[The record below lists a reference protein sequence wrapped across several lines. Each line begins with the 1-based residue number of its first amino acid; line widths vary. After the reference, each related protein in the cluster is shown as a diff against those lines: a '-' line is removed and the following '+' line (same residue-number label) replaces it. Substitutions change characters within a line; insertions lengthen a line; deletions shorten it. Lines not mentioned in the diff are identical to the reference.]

1 MLHPLSNS
9 YVLSVAKLTKKY
21 LASSFTS
28 AYTGW
33 QN

>member
-21 LASSFTS
+21 LASNYTS
-28 AYTGW
+28 VCTGR